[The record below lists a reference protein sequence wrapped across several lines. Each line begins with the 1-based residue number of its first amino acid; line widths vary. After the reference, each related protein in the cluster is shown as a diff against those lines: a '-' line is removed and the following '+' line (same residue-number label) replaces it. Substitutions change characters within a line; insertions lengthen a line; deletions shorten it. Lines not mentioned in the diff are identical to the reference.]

1 VCDTREGSYFE
12 IPAEPYLALEVFH
25 HPYAYRD
32 LSSFDYR
39 DDRLVA
45 TH

>member
-12 IPAEPYLALEVFH
+12 IPAEPHLALEVFH

-32 LSSFDYR
+32 R
-39 DDRLVA
+39 DDRPVA